1 MSVKYYWTFLYQE
14 WWGQSNPPLPPSTLL
29 PFFVPLLVTTTSTT
43 KHSVQCLECI
53 LLYTKI
59 SGDPLQWYESIPL
72 YQADSEKWLCH
83 HATQICNV
91 FLQTF
96 SRVLHNFTA
105 SVKPGLSPLPRG
117 ESPHQLTG
125 SSRPELSLKIFPSSW
140 RILLLAA
147 TALWAAVVPAQ
158 PPCCLETLKTF
169 IILRRWPSWYKLSR
183 IVASWSTLSFN
194 TIFYISSRK
203 Y

>member
-117 ESPHQLTG
+117 ESPQTSPAHWLQQARIITQNISLQLKDFVVG
-125 SSRPELSLKIFPSSW
+125 SHCTVGRCSASAAPLLSWDIEDLHY
-140 RILLLAA
+140 LE
-147 TALWAAVVPAQ
+147 ALTV
-158 PPCCLETLKTF
+158 L
-169 IILRRWPSWYKLSR
+169 I
-183 IVASWSTLSFN
+183 
-194 TIFYISSRK
+194 
-203 Y
+203 